1 MLKQDLKKLVLSL
14 SGSEKKHFKAGYS
27 STRTDKDY
35 MNLFDL
41 MCNEDGKDVEDDIE
55 SRFKKEYPKK
65 SFDNTAAYLYRVL
78 TDMLVQMRI
87 DHDNWFYS
95 HHCLMKAQLCFERSI
110 PERGLKELGKIKSI
124 AKKKQDN
131 LMHYAACRMELSS
144 ISEDGFPYLTEQ
156 ELVDMQM
163 KAKRS
168 LQILRQTQEHYSL
181 FELLNYRLRSEDIPA
196 GDQNKKLNDLILSEL
211 SITTRGSQQPFESK
225 KLHLLFQAFFLGRIG
240 DHSSALSIFKD
251 LNILF
256 EQHPQLWSWPPY
268 DYLSA
273 LDGILDSLR
282 SIGYYHEMDFFI
294 DKIQV
299 LSTGNYPD
307 HFIQAS
313 RQILLIYQLNAA
325 IGKKTYADA
334 IALIEKNKLFLP
346 KTRQTVNS
354 DKQLELLFFLSVS
367 FLLNKDLQKAN
378 KYISI
383 SILQDKQGSK
393 HLYRVSRLLRMII
406 HFEMDNLDFLEY
418 EIRTHKRLFN
428 KSGKS
433 FELERLL
440 FHLFLSNPKRS
451 GTAKMK
457 LIWQKQQDLRN
468 KIKGKTD
475 EQELLKYFDFF
486 GWIDSLHIQPSNISS
501 HIL

>member
-14 SGSEKKHFKAGYS
+14 SGSEKKHFKGGYS
-27 STRTDKDY
+27 YNGADKDY
-35 MNLFDL
+35 MILFDL
-41 MCNEDGKDVEDDIE
+41 MCNEEEKDAADDIE
-55 SRFKKEYPKK
+55 TRFKKEYPKK
-65 SFDNTAAYLYRVL
+65 SFDNTAAYLYKVL

-87 DHDNWFYS
+87 DHDNWFYT

-110 PERGLKELGKIKSI
+110 PERGLKELGKIKNL
-124 AKKKQDN
+124 AGEREDN
-131 LMHYAACRMELSS
+131 LMYYAASRMELSN
-144 ISEDGFPYLTEQ
+144 ISEDGFPNLTEQ

-168 LQILRQTQEHYSL
+168 LQILRQTHEHYSL
-181 FELLNYRLRSEDIPA
+181 FELLNHRLRSEDIPS
-196 GDQNKKLNDLILSEL
+196 GDEPNKKLNDLILSEL

-225 KLHLLFQAFFLGRIG
+225 KLHLLFQAFFLSRIG
-240 DHSSALSIFKD
+240 DHSSALNIFKN

-282 SIGYYHEMDFFI
+282 SIGYYEEMDFFI
-294 DKIQV
+294 DKIQM

-325 IGKKTYADA
+325 LGKKDYGA
-334 IALIEKNKLFLP
+334 ALTWIEKNKLFLP
-346 KTRQTVNS
+346 KTKQTVNS

-367 FLLNKDLQKAN
+367 YLLNKDFQKAN
-378 KYISI
+378 KYIALG
-383 SILQDKQGSK
+383 ILQDKQGSK
-393 HLYRVSRLLRMII
+393 HLIYRVSRLLRMVI
-406 HFEMDNLDFLEY
+406 HFEMDNLDYLEY

-428 KSGKS
+428 KSSKS

-440 FHLFLSNPKRS
+440 FHVFLSNPRRS
-451 GTAKMK
+451 GSAKKK
-457 LIWQKQQDLRN
+457 LIWQKLQDVKL
-468 KIKGKTD
+468 KIKGKAD

-486 GWIDSLHIQPSNISS
+486 GWMDSLKSPGDIG
-501 HIL
+501 